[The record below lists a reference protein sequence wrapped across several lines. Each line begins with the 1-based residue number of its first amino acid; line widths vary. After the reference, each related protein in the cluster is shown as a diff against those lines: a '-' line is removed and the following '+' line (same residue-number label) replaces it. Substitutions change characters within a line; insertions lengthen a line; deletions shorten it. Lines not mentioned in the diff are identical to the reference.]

1 MASSCGSSYGS
12 CLKTTNYARMCRI
25 VVDVFRD
32 ILWQVLTNE
41 ILPADL
47 PKKVQTDK
55 KKLGKL
61 DLKIKTW
68 LCGISPLS
76 TEIPIAVKFDVT
88 SLYTLIRNLCSQVPA
103 PSTQWGQT
111 PPIGGTTLG
120 DDIER
125 VREFRNILYGHATQ
139 AKIETADFNKLCIE
153 IKDVASR
160 FDAYFCSK
168 AMKCDFEREIDTIL
182 ACFMDKSLEDDY
194 IEKMEQIAI
203 LSDDLGHVK
212 HEVADIKKTL
222 ESVRDAVYDVRKGV
236 KENAE
241 DSRNHLC
248 RIEGTL
254 ERLDIKKDNDKVEDT
269 RCSLG
274 NEERDC
280 NENAGISR
288 EDISLEMPQGMEGKI
303 CIIKCYTDLKLELER
318 DIVMDIA
325 KDFFKKKKHKDVLED
340 LRQAGTRRLCIDR
353 LLKRVFQ
360 LKASRL
366 KIFFDL
372 LKRKCP
378 ERAQKLAEIKVT
390 DKDRENFK
398 QVSKSVQMVPHGIQN
413 SLKFEQLDVEFFQ
426 CHFQDIPEK
435 VDKIADVLLSQFH
448 ISIFNHSQMMK
459 LNNPVEKIH
468 ALLEKIQSCHFDS
481 DSEVQNM
488 LGSSLYDEWQH
499 FRVNGSRQDQTVA
512 CLEDTKED
520 DTNDEDDGSDQ
531 PEIEGPDI
539 WCIHTVD
546 DTCNF
551 VGDSPFLVYYSTLLS
566 LAKTNVPLTCPSKGC
581 GTEISV
587 CRQVVGSE
595 LYLKWVRLQLNY
607 IPLSSFSKYSFLL
620 CFLSLGLE
628 NQGIWHY
635 LLERIQSSREY
646 VIQHFRGL
654 RIRFMQARRGSLVLK
669 FETLDN
675 FDVKLLKP
683 EDVKEKVWDMITTLC
698 PKYQGIFKE
707 PVHLTIFYKPLSNT
721 DSAEIHFY
729 LETSTEN
736 EEFSCMKLGS
746 HDKQYIVEEIN
757 PASLTNW
764 MLNTLQ
770 LDENTKAK
778 LVDLVST
785 KDISRRKKMK
795 ILLNIVESLENG
807 YELLEK
813 YCEEHDTFLYDK
825 VFKIHRQMMVV
836 ENPDGAKQYEFS
848 EEGLQRL
855 SSTWIDFTV
864 DPKGRSLTYYRYHFR
879 SYPCNR
885 EIYRTCFA
893 NLAFLVLSWLSQSW
907 CPCAI
912 PYK

>member
-111 PPIGGTTLG
+111 PPAGGVTLG

-194 IEKMEQIAI
+194 IEKMKQIAI

-212 HEVADIKKTL
+212 HEVADMKKTL
-222 ESVRDAVYDVRKGV
+222 KSVQDAVCDVVKGV

-254 ERLDIKKDNDKVEDT
+254 ERLDLKKDKDKVEDT
-269 RCSLG
+269 TCSLV
-274 NEERDC
+274 NKEQDC

-353 LLKRVFQ
+353 LLKRVLQ

-390 DKDRENFK
+390 DKDRENFT

-448 ISIFNHSQMMK
+448 ISIFNHSKMMQ

-481 DSEVQNM
+481 DSEVQSM

-499 FRVNGSRQDQTVA
+499 FRVNGSRQ
-512 CLEDTKED
+512 
-520 DTNDEDDGSDQ
+520 
-531 PEIEGPDI
+531 
-539 WCIHTVD
+539 
-546 DTCNF
+546 
-551 VGDSPFLVYYSTLLS
+551 
-566 LAKTNVPLTCPSKGC
+566 
-581 GTEISV
+581 
-587 CRQVVGSE
+587 
-595 LYLKWVRLQLNY
+595 
-607 IPLSSFSKYSFLL
+607 
-620 CFLSLGLE
+620 GLE

-746 HDKQYIVEEIN
+746 HDKQYIVEEMN
-757 PASLTNW
+757 PASLTSW
-764 MLNTLQ
+764 ILNTLQ

-795 ILLNIVESLENG
+795 ILLNIVESLGNG
-807 YELLEK
+807 YQLLEK

-848 EEGLQRL
+848 EEGLQRI

-864 DPKGRSLTYYRYHFR
+864 EPKDLKFKESKQGVLRTDTRKEPFRLSSTLSHPVEERYLEYH
-879 SYPCNR
+879 C
-885 EIYRTCFA
+885 
-893 NLAFLVLSWLSQSW
+893 
-907 CPCAI
+907 
-912 PYK
+912 K